1 MSSSKRLVEGAA
13 GRSPP
18 QIKGGLCYRWNCWI
32 DSELPVTGGE
42 QVDQKVFWNMPVLL
56 QFGPAC
62 VGKVHFYLP
71 DKGHPHC
78 GLGASSAI

>member
-1 MSSSKRLVEGAA
+1 M
-13 GRSPP
+13 
-18 QIKGGLCYRWNCWI
+18 
-32 DSELPVTGGE
+32 GGE

-71 DKGHPHC
+71 KGTHIVDW
-78 GLGASSAI
+78 GLLQPYEGNLPSSRAGFCC